1 MLAEASVCRL
11 VHGEVLGLDED
22 QIAQEGREKERDEH
36 AHDEGEVKEDL
47 RYKCVRQDYLW
58 EQARFSRSLQG
69 LIRD

>member
-47 RYKCVRQDYLW
+47 RY
-58 EQARFSRSLQG
+58 
-69 LIRD
+69 